1 MGLLYVAFQ
10 RAHHAAIDARRRAST
25 AGYLGWSMLASLTL
39 CLALVS
45 LVVVA
50 AEIWMVGLWLLS
62 LALVML
68 CTVPALGPWLLRHV
82 IVPRGWVK
90 LAYHCGRFSVVAGTD
105 APAYGLVAAAW
116 ACAGARRPVRGEA
129 IAWLQDKRDARG
141 ILGDAEV
148 VTTALLL
155 VRGDVEAARQLLAS
169 VRELVELHPAV
180 RELAGEWLA
189 VDAAERGA
197 WSELLPDVRGAS
209 PGANPKTGSITGSK
223 TGSITGSWPA
233 TPLRF
238 FLEGVAARQLGHAS
252 APTLLGMWARWLM
265 SPGRRHTWELMQRA
279 PGAEPV
285 DANDVAKDDANDDGS
300 STESGQ
306 GGEARESGEAGD
318 APAANDNAASP
329 TLSLEQAIALH
340 VALHLSPAR
349 GGSEPSAAGLQ
360 RLATRWDAA
369 FSAPETTAWLA
380 RRALELGAP
389 PGAAER
395 AAGEI
400 METVASELRAT
411 IERQRLPSPP
421 RLRSR
426 FGQLLGSK
434 LRHGRLDE
442 LELQFT
448 RWADRVVDGTKLR
461 PVDEW
466 REFLAVR
473 QSYRDVVESAGDDL
487 RRLAFPHMF
496 HAANRAAVALW
507 NHRDEHAMAHA
518 ILAWELEEARAVG
531 DVAAIELSA
540 KNAALKFT
548 TRTGPSGG

>member
-1 MGLLYVAFQ
+1 MGLLYVLFQ

-39 CLALVS
+39 CVALLALG
-45 LVVVA
+45 LVV
-50 AEIWMVGLWLLS
+50 AEIWRVGLWVIA
-62 LALVML
+62 LALLAFCV
-68 CTVPALGPWLLRHV
+68 VPALGPWLLRHLV
-82 IVPRGWVK
+82 VPRGWVK

-105 APAYGLVAAAW
+105 AAAYGLAASAW
-116 ACAGARRPVRGEA
+116 AVAGARRPVSGDA
-129 IAWLQDKRDARG
+129 IAWLQAKREERG

-148 VTTALLL
+148 VASALMLA
-155 VRGDVEAARQLLAS
+155 RSDVEGARQLLGS

-197 WSELLPDVRGAS
+197 WADLLPEA
-209 PGANPKTGSITGSK
+209 ATG
-223 TGSITGSWPA
+223 TGSWPA

-252 APTLLGMWARWLM
+252 APTKMGLWARWLLA
-265 SPGRRHTWELMQRA
+265 PCRRQTWELMQR
-279 PGAEPV
+279 PPQAE
-285 DANDVAKDDANDDGS
+285 AEAAKGDDATKS
-300 STESGQ
+300 STSSG
-306 GGEARESGEAGD
+306 GATDSSTSSSTDSSTDAGASGEA
-318 APAANDNAASP
+318 ASP
-329 TLSLEQAIALH
+329 ASATRSLEQAIALH
-340 VALHLSPAR
+340 VSTTLRSSSRELDADGLH
-349 GGSEPSAAGLQ
+349 Q
-360 RLATRWDAA
+360 LASRWDAA
-369 FSAPETTAWLA
+369 FGAPETLAWLE

-389 PGAAER
+389 PGAAAR

-411 IERQRLPSPP
+411 IDRQKLPVPP
-421 RLRSR
+421 SLRSR

-448 RWADRVVDGTKLR
+448 RWSDRVADGAKLR
-461 PVDEW
+461 GVDEW

-473 QSYRDVVESAGDDL
+473 QSYRDVVASGGEDL
-487 RRLAFPHMF
+487 RRLAFPHVF

-507 NHRDEHAMAHA
+507 NRRDEHAMAHA
-518 ILAWELEEARAVG
+518 ILAWQLEEARAVG
-531 DVAAIELSA
+531 DSAAIELSA

-548 TRTGPSGG
+548 TRTGPYNA